1 MDVIKSMLSI
11 LVSLFFLSIVFRLA
25 WPILVF
31 IALIILFTVLRGA
44 FAMRRFRNSASSGQS
59 QSANQQ
65 QNSGPSFSS
74 SNPNVI
80 DAEFTEEELD

>member
-1 MDVIKSMLSI
+1 MLSI

-31 IALIILFTVLRGA
+31 IAVIILFTVIRGA
-44 FAMRRFRNSASSGQS
+44 FAARSFRNAANSAQRQNANRQTYSGTTYQ
-59 QSANQQ
+59 
-65 QNSGPSFSS
+65 S